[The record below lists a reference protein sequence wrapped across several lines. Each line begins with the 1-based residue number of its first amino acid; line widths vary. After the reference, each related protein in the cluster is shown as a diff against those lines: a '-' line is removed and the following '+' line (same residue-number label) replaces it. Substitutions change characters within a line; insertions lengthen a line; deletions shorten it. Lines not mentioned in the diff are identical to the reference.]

1 MGDFVKAVINKQKLQ
16 FVKTITQANIM
27 RINSI
32 FALYGTLIITN
43 VIKYTPSNISDAIIQ
58 MQFNTNHI
66 FFRGNPDETQVSI
79 TFFLNKFPEKQEHIN
94 RIHGK
99 NPKI

>member
-1 MGDFVKAVINKQKLQ
+1 MDVINKQKLQ
-16 FVKTITQANIM
+16 FVKTITQANKI

-32 FALYGTLIITN
+32 FETYGVLIITN
-43 VIKYTPSNISDAIIQ
+43 ITKNTPSNISDAIIQ
-58 MQFNTNHI
+58 TKFIESHI
-66 FFRGNPDETQVSI
+66 FFRGNPDEMQVSI
-79 TFFLNKFPEKQEHIN
+79 TFFLNKFPEKQEQIS